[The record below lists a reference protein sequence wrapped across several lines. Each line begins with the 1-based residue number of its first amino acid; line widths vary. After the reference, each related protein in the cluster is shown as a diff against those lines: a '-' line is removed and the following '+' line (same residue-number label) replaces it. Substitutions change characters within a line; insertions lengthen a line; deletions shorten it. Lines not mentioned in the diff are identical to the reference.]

1 MAPPVAEAATRPPAA
16 PASLVRRLLE
26 PAPGRLAYALRLALA
41 CTLAALVTQV
51 YGTPSPALTTY
62 LSFFVLR
69 PDRMASVLRSVVL
82 TLLFTAV
89 LGLTV
94 LVAQRVVDSPAWR
107 VAAMAAISFALLFLA
122 SASKLRTIASIVALI
137 MTYALAQLGAAPDGE
152 LATRGLLYVWLFI
165 AIPAGA
171 SLVVALLASPSPRVL
186 LQRALAERLRVAARA
201 LRDPDGT
208 AAADLLRRRR
218 AGDEELATLVKLAGA
233 ERSSPRQDIVA
244 LHHAVGAS
252 SALLAAIDFG
262 VRTPQAR
269 LARPL
274 NDALASTMTEMASI
288 LARGGYPLDVTPP
301 AAPDEAVGTLAAA
314 HHAAIAR
321 ALSRFAE
328 PAGSATAPPASTG
341 RAGFLAA
348 DAFTNPEH
356 VRHALKATAAAMAC
370 YLVYQLLD
378 WPGIHTCLITCYIVA
393 LGTVA
398 DSVEKLV
405 LRLAGCV
412 AGAALGIAAMVFVV
426 PALDSIAGLLATVF
440 AGTLLAAW
448 VAAGSPRIA
457 YAGFQVAFA
466 FLLCV
471 LQGAGPAFDLTVAR
485 DRVIGIAIGNAMVYA
500 VFTLC
505 WPVTV
510 AARVDKGLATLLAQL
525 ASLARA
531 ADASSSRRLASQ
543 AQAAMGVVEGDVEL
557 ARYEPGAVRA
567 ADDRLAQALRT
578 VAAAAALE
586 PALQLA
592 AAAGA
597 NDDAIAARLA
607 RLADPGS
614 PAIAPAPAGDQSHPL
629 RAVVESRLRALEEA
643 VAATSSTSELRHAP
657 A

>member
-1 MAPPVAEAATRPPAA
+1 MAPPVAEAAGPVDAPPG
-16 PASLVRRLLE
+16 LVRRLLE
-26 PAPGRLAYALRLALA
+26 ATPGRLAFALRMALV

-62 LSFFVLR
+62 LSFFVFR
-69 PDRMASVLRSVVL
+69 PDRVASVLRAVAL

-94 LVAQRVVDSPAWR
+94 LVAQQVIDSSAWR
-107 VAAMAAISFALLFLA
+107 FAAMAAISFALLFLA
-122 SASKLRTIASIVALI
+122 SASKLRTVASIVAMI
-137 MTYALAQLGAAPDGE
+137 MAYALAQLGAAPDGE
-152 LATRGLLYVWLFI
+152 LATRALLYVWLFI
-165 AIPAGA
+165 VIPAGA
-171 SLVVALLASPSPRVL
+171 SLAVALLAAPSPRAL
-186 LQRALAERLRVAARA
+186 LQRALAGRLRVAARA
-201 LRDPDGT
+201 LRDPDG
-208 AAADLLRRRR
+208 AAAGALLRVRR
-218 AGDEELATLVKLAGA
+218 AGDEELATLVKFAGA
-233 ERSSPRQDIVA
+233 ERSSPRRDIVA
-244 LHHAVGAS
+244 LHHATGAS
-252 SALLAAIDFG
+252 SALLAAVDFG
-262 VRTPQAR
+262 VRTPRAR

-274 NDALASTMTEMASI
+274 ADALARTLDEMASI
-288 LARGGYPLDVTPP
+288 LARGGYPVDVTPP
-301 AAPDEAVGTLAAA
+301 AAPAGTLDALAAA
-314 HHAAIAR
+314 HHGAIAQ
-321 ALSRFAE
+321 ALARFAE
-328 PAGSATAPPASTG
+328 PAGAPAPAPAPAA
-341 RAGFLAA
+341 RAGLLAA

-398 DSVEKLV
+398 DSVEKLA
-405 LRLAGCV
+405 LRLAGCL

-448 VAAGSPRIA
+448 IAAGSPRIA

-471 LQGAGPAFDLTVAR
+471 LQGSGPAFDLTVAR
-485 DRVIGIAIGNAMVYA
+485 DRLIGIAVGNAMVYA

-505 WPVTV
+505 WPVSV
-510 AARVDKGLATLLAQL
+510 AARVDNGLAAVMRQL

-531 ADASSSRRLASQ
+531 ADPSSSRRLAAQ
-543 AQAAMGVVEGDVEL
+543 AQAAMGVVEGDIEL
-557 ARYEPGAVRA
+557 ARYEPGPVRA
-567 ADDRLAQALRT
+567 PDERLAQAQRT

-597 NDDAIAARLA
+597 NDAATAARLA
-607 RLADPGS
+607 RLADPAA
-614 PAIAPAPAGDQSHPL
+614 PALAPAPAGDERDPL
-629 RAVVESRLRALEEA
+629 RAVVEARLRALEET
-643 VAATSSTSELRHAP
+643 VAATSSPSELAHAP